1 MRRTS
6 VMRYQRASEKRD
18 ALLAQ
23 PINRYDE
30 RINAIPVGTIRERA
44 RAPTRTTTPTVIG
57 TPGNL
62 SP

>member
-1 MRRTS
+1 
-6 VMRYQRASEKRD
+6 MRYQRASEKRD